1 MYNSNFII
9 LNEILYNGVTM
20 NYHIAMAVKKYKIDW
35 HKTGDKYDWLNAGV
49 MLCSKG
55 NEPVFAYN
63 HDNFFKF
70 DKLPMIYDMP
80 YMHKNIYDNN
90 IEVTFLDK
98 RFNTMVYFEKNG
110 WFLHFANVL
119 DRNKRIKAYV

>member
-1 MYNSNFII
+1 MRII
-9 LNEILYNGVTM
+9 C
-20 NYHIAMAVKKYKIDW
+20 KYLDRVID
-35 HKTGDKYDWLNAGV
+35 K
-49 MLCSKG
+49 
-55 NEPVFAYN
+55 YN